1 MRIDI
6 LQEATRNILVA
17 TRCGRYHTFV
27 DITDMFVEEEELTV
41 VIKFIKNALGVS
53 AWEDT
58 CVNEETK
65 EVRKV
70 IMLDWDTILT
80 LWCDD
85 EEEYI
90 LPFN

>member
-17 TRCGRYHTFV
+17 TYYGRYHTFV
-27 DITDMFVEEEELTV
+27 DITNMFVEEEELTV
-41 VIKFIKNALGVS
+41 IIKFIKNALGVS

-65 EVRKV
+65 EARKV

-80 LWCDD
+80 LWCDN
-85 EEEYI
+85 EEEYT